1 MLTSAEASWYY
12 VRVEANEGECLNIA
26 EVDGRYDSSG
36 AALALQSG
44 MLGSESPWGAA
55 SACVDDKRWTICHTY
70 DFDNWV
76 ALHDKCPDA
85 RADGDVPTSLPTSS
99 LTTECC
105 ALKMHSS

>member
-70 DFDNWV
+70 DWV

-105 ALKMHSS
+105 AFKMHSS

>member
-1 MLTSAEASWYY
+1 M
-12 VRVEANEGECLNIA
+12 
-26 EVDGRYDSSG
+26 YDSSG

-70 DFDNWV
+70 DFD
-76 ALHDKCPDA
+76 KCPDA

>member
-1 MLTSAEASWYY
+1 MCEHPKIRLALLAVLTSAEASWYY

-70 DFDNWV
+70 DFET
-76 ALHDKCPDA
+76 
-85 RADGDVPTSLPTSS
+85 G
-99 LTTECC
+99 
-105 ALKMHSS
+105 